1 MSKTLK
7 YRTCH
12 LCEAM
17 CGIEIEL
24 QNNEPIKIR
33 GDKKD
38 PFSRGHICPK
48 AVALID
54 IHKDPDRL
62 KRPVKKTANGWK
74 EIDWQ
79 TAFDEI
85 SEKVLDIQKQYSKD
99 AIAMYN
105 GNPTIHNLGATLFV
119 PQFLRALK
127 TKNRFSATSVDQLS
141 HHLAAHYMFGNG
153 NILPVPDIDHTD
165 FWLIL
170 GGNPMVSNGSIMTAP
185 DIGNRMKDIINRD
198 GKIVV
203 VDPRY
208 TETAERGTKHLFIK
222 PGTDVWLL
230 LAMINEIINNGYV
243 SLGHLDK
250 MLESNTVSKISELV
264 SFCTIK
270 LASEHTGISER
281 NIKRL
286 AHSYATAK
294 SAVCYGR
301 LGVSTVKYGSL
312 SQWAVNALNILTGNL
327 DKKGGAMFP
336 APAFDSVAGKQ
347 MSPKFGR
354 WKSRIRNLPEY
365 GGELPSATLAEEIL
379 TPGKGQIK
387 ALFTNCGNPVL
398 STPNGQQLDKALDS
412 LEFIVSIDIYINE
425 TTSHADYILPPAAG
439 LEVAH
444 FDIGFNNLAIRN
456 TVKYS
461 DPIIPKEEGTLY
473 DYQIFQGLIKAIQKD
488 ELPKDPTARQNMEMM
503 YHITPQMMLDKV
515 MSTGRY
521 NLTVDELRKHPHG
534 IDLGALTPCIEE
546 RIITPDKNIDL
557 LPKIYIQEI
566 QKVKEEKPTDQ
577 TKLDLIGR
585 RHLRSN
591 NSWMH
596 NSHRL
601 VKGPKRCTAL
611 IHPDDAEKRGISN
624 GDVISVSSRVGT
636 VDLPAEVTKTIA
648 KGVIS
653 IPHGWGHN
661 RKGVKLSV
669 AQEHAG
675 VSLNDL
681 TDEMFV
687 EELTGVTVLSA
698 IPVDVVLSSAL

>member
-1 MSKTLK
+1 MGKELK

-24 QNNEPIKIR
+24 NSNDPIKIR

-62 KRPVKKTANGWK
+62 KKPIKRTDDGWEEVEWQEAFNDIATKVIEIQSKNGN
-74 EIDWQ
+74 
-79 TAFDEI
+79 
-85 SEKVLDIQKQYSKD
+85 D
-99 AIAMYN
+99 AVAMYN

-119 PQFLRALK
+119 PQFIRALK

-153 NILPVPDIDHTD
+153 NILPIPDIDRTD

-185 DIGNRMKDIINRD
+185 DISKRMKDIINRD
-198 GKIVV
+198 GKIIVI
-203 VDPRY
+203 DPRY
-208 TETAERGTKHLFIK
+208 TETAERATKHLFIK

-230 LAMINEIINNGYV
+230 LGMINEIFDHDLEKI
-243 SLGHLDK
+243 GHLSALVDQSAIDK
-250 MLESNTVSKISELV
+250 IKNLT
-264 SFCTIK
+264 SFCTAE
-270 LASEHTGISER
+270 LASERTGISER

-286 AHSYATAK
+286 AFSFATAK

-301 LGVSTVKYGSL
+301 LGVSTVKYGAL
-312 SQWAVNALNILTGNL
+312 SQWAVNVLNIITGNL
-327 DKKGGAMFP
+327 DSIGGAMFP
-336 APAFDSVAGKQ
+336 APAFDSIAGKK

-354 WKSRIRNLPEY
+354 WRSRVRNLPEY
-365 GGELPSATLAEEIL
+365 GGELPSATMAEEMM
-379 TPGKGQIK
+379 TPGNGQIK

-398 STPNGQQLDKALDS
+398 STPNGTQLDKALKGLD
-412 LEFIVSIDIYINE
+412 FMVSVDIYINE
-425 TTSHADYILPPAAG
+425 TTRHAHYILPPAAG

-473 DYQIFQGLIKAIQKD
+473 DFEIFQGLMKALQKD
-488 ELPKDPTARQNMEMM
+488 SLPDDSVSRQKMEIM
-503 YHITPQMMLDKV
+503 YHVTPQMMLDQV

-521 NLTVDELRKHPHG
+521 KLTVEELRKHPHG
-534 IDLGALTPCIEE
+534 LDLGALKPCIEE
-546 RIITPDKNIDL
+546 RMITPDKKINVLPDL
-557 LPKIYIQEI
+557 YIGEI
-566 QKVKEEKPTDQ
+566 IKLKKEKLNQ
-577 TKLDLIGR
+577 NGHLDLIGR

-601 VKGPKRCTAL
+601 IKGPKRCTAL
-611 IHPDDAEKRGISN
+611 IHPDDAEKRNIKN
-624 GDVISVSSRVGT
+624 GDAISVKSRVGE
-636 VDLPAEVTKTIA
+636 VCLPAEVSKTIA
-648 KGVIS
+648 RGVIS

-661 RKGVKLSV
+661 REGVELSV
-669 AQEHAG
+669 AKNNPG

-681 TDEMFV
+681 TDEMLV
-687 EELTGVTVLSA
+687 EELTGVAILSA
-698 IPVDVVLSSAL
+698 VPVEVSLAES

>member
-1 MSKTLK
+1 M
-7 YRTCH
+7 
-12 LCEAM
+12 CEAM
-17 CGIEIEL
+17 CGIQIEL
-24 QNNEPIKIR
+24 DGNDPIKIR

-62 KRPVKKTANGWK
+62 KRPIKKTSSGWK
-74 EIDWQ
+74 EISWE
-79 TAFDEI
+79 TAFEEI
-85 SEKVLDIQKQYSKD
+85 ANKTTQVQHDYGVD
-99 AIAMYN
+99 AVAMYN

-119 PQFLRALK
+119 PQFIRALK

-153 NILPVPDIDHTD
+153 NILPIPDIDRTD

-185 DIGNRMKDIINRD
+185 DIGNRMKDIINRN

-203 VDPRY
+203 IDPRY
-208 TETAERGTKHLFIK
+208 TETAERATKHLFIK

-230 LAMINEIINNGYV
+230 LAMINEIFRNDLV
-243 SLGHLDK
+243 DLGHLHK
-250 MLESNTVSKISELV
+250 MIDQEAINRIKELV
-264 SFCTIK
+264 SFCTAE
-270 LASEHTGISER
+270 LASEHTGISVR
-281 NIKRL
+281 NITRL
-286 AHSYATAK
+286 TMAYANAE

-312 SQWAVNALNILTGNL
+312 SQWAINVLNILTGNL
-327 DKKGGAMFP
+327 DNKGGAMFP

-354 WKSRIRNLPEY
+354 WKSRIRELPEY

-379 TPGKGQIK
+379 EPGEGQIK
-387 ALFTNCGNPVL
+387 VLFTNCGNPVL
-398 STPNGQQLDKALDS
+398 STPNGQKLDKALES
-412 LEFIVSIDIYINE
+412 LYLMVSIDIYINE
-425 TTSHADYILPPAAG
+425 TTRHADYILPPAAG

-473 DYQIFQGLIKAIQKD
+473 DYQIFQGLMKAIQKD
-488 ELPKDPTARQNMEMM
+488 DLPEDPVARQRMEMM
-503 YHITPQMMLDKV
+503 YHVTPQMMLDQV

-521 NLTVDELRKHPHG
+521 KLTVDELRKHPHG
-534 IDLGALTPCIEE
+534 LDLGPLKPCIEE
-546 RIITPDKNIDL
+546 RIITPGKKIDV
-557 LPKIYIQEI
+557 LPEIYVDEI
-566 QKVKEEKPTDQ
+566 RKVQNEKPLSNGQ
-577 TKLDLIGR
+577 LGLIGR

-611 IHPDDAEKRGISN
+611 IHPYDAEKRGITN
-624 GDVISVSSRVGT
+624 GDIVKVQSRVGE
-636 VDLPAEVTKTIA
+636 VEIPAEVTKTIA

-653 IPHGWGHN
+653 IPHGWGHG
-661 RKGVKLSV
+661 REGVQLSV
-669 AQEHAG
+669 AKEHAG

-681 TDEMFV
+681 TDEMLV

-698 IPVDVVLSSAL
+698 IPVTVSLPE